1 MGASHGNCGTGTT
14 KEGSPHNGPTA
25 LTHPEVAV
33 WYRLY
38 QRTFFLTNSKWLTP
52 SAARESRPINQHRIA
67 RQPFWLRGCLFLI
80 RFSSRQ

>member
-33 WYRLY
+33 WYRY
-38 QRTFFLTNSKWLTP
+38 HTTVGR
-52 SAARESRPINQHRIA
+52 RRQHGSVSWELWYRYHK
-67 RQPFWLRGCLFLI
+67 RGI
-80 RFSSRQ
+80 PP